1 MNHKQFEL
9 WILND
14 SQLNEEQKRA
24 LDAHL
29 LTCENCRKLQHGWEN
44 SLTHIRTSNFAAPA
58 AGFSDRWQNKLRL
71 EKKKQSIVR
80 RRIILFS
87 GILLALVSLLTYI
100 VISGS
105 FGKFLANLITLGTH
119 LLLFFTQGI
128 TNLSSFFQGIPSLV
142 RWSAGIFLVGIANIF
157 VILLAVILWKARKN
171 QKEWQE
177 VRNYGEE

>member
-1 MNHKQFEL
+1 MNHKQFEK

-14 SQLNEEQKRA
+14 SHLSEEQKQA

-44 SLTHIRTSNFAAPA
+44 SLTQIRTSNFIAPA
-58 AGFSDRWQNKLRL
+58 AGFSERWQNKLQL

-80 RRIILFS
+80 RRIILFC
-87 GILLALVSLLTYI
+87 GILLTLVSLFAYI
-100 VISGS
+100 VLSGS
-105 FGKFLANLITLGTH
+105 LGEFLANLITLGTH

-128 TNLSSFFQGIPSLV
+128 TNLSSFYQGIPSLV

-177 VRNYGEE
+177 VQDYGEE